1 MCGRFTI
8 AIEPA
13 EILEEFGL
21 EEIPSNWVRRYNV
34 APSQRIP
41 VLTRTGDRKIEYLK
55 WGLIP
60 SWAKDPA
67 IGNRL
72 INARAET
79 ILEKPSFRNA
89 FAKRRCL
96 VLADGF
102 YEWKRDDHTRS
113 SQPYRFTRKDGKPF
127 AFAGLWETWRDKDGC
142 DLRTAAIITCPAD
155 STVRPVHDRMPVI
168 LSRQGYW
175 AWLADAPVK
184 DLLRLLVPL
193 QGDVLSGYPVSLVV
207 NKPEVDHPGCIERV

>member
-13 EILEEFGL
+13 EIVEEFEL
-21 EEIPSNWVRRYNV
+21 EEIPSDWVQRYNV

-41 VLTRTGDRKIEYLK
+41 AITHASDRKIEYLK

-60 SWAKDPA
+60 VWAKDPA
-67 IGNRL
+67 IGNKL
-72 INARAET
+72 INARSET

-89 FAKRRCL
+89 FMKRRCL
-96 VLADGF
+96 ILADGF
-102 YEWKRDDHTRS
+102 YEWKRDDHVVG

-127 AFAGLWETWRDKDGC
+127 AFAGVWETWRNTDGR
-142 DLRTAAIITCPAD
+142 DVRSAAIITCAANAM
-155 STVRPVHDRMPVI
+155 VRPVHDRMPVI
-168 LSRQGYW
+168 LSRNSYW
-175 AWLADAPVK
+175 DWLKDTPVE

-207 NKPEVDHPGCIERV
+207 NKPEVDHPGCIARI